1 MLGMRKYTC
10 FHAGELCTFV
20 RTEQSM
26 RGWIACGSP
35 GVLYSTGW
43 QPLPVTQLLDH
54 RPSLPTD
61 MLERVLFCLGH

>member
-1 MLGMRKYTC
+1 M
-10 FHAGELCTFV
+10 HIV

-26 RGWIACGSP
+26 HGWIVFGSP
-35 GVLYSTGW
+35 VVLLCSTGW

-54 RPSLPTD
+54 RLSLPTD